1 MTKGH
6 FFAWDLEK
14 MTGVDELMISNG
26 PKKDPL
32 KISSEGQIL
41 QVVHENRL
49 LIINESKQSQISIAT
64 ETYSCVT
71 WNVA

>member
-1 MTKGH
+1 MTIGH

-14 MTGVDELMISNG
+14 MTGVYELMISNG